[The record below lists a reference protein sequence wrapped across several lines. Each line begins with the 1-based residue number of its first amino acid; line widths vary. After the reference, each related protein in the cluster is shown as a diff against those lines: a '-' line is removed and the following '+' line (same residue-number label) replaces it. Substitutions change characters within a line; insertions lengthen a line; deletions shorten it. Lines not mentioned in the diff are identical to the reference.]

1 MKKMTVLTVCLL
13 LASSHTFAADQTN
26 RGNSQHSVQVHGESL
41 SFYYNNARAKEVFL
55 ASATDHFNFHPAI
68 KGVDDS
74 WKVTIPLS
82 KEFSYF
88 YIVDGEITIPDCS
101 NTVLDDFGTKNC
113 LYVSA
118 L

>member
-1 MKKMTVLTVCLL
+1 MKKMTFLTACML
-13 LASSHTFAADQTN
+13 LASSHTFAAAHTN
-26 RGNSQHSVQVHGESL
+26 KGNSQHSVQVHGESL
-41 SFYYNNARAKEVFL
+41 TFYYNNAQAKQVFF
-55 ASATDHFNFHPAI
+55 ASATDYFSYHPAI
-68 KGVDDS
+68 KGVGDS

-113 LYVSA
+113 LYVSV